1 MKKRII
7 LAVIMVLA
15 VCMTALAGCSG
26 SSPIQK
32 KLGNSAPWIS
42 LRDKTETT
50 VYNVTY
56 TEGDVTLSG
65 TYTLVVNRV
74 DNEDVTL
81 QDKNYQSF
89 TGYVATSSL
98 VMNNGDTIDTKVLCY
113 TTMQVKASYSKA
125 VNGTKVEEVTA
136 EYSNKDKVYYTYVSD
151 GEPVTDGIK
160 IKDFFST
167 PYTDNAMLYLLA
179 RSFPTDTTSFSINMP
194 DFKSNK
200 LNSVLLSKTS
210 STSELIVGE
219 TTYSVATIEL
229 SINRTFPGKG
239 TPLKCYVSNQAV
251 GGSSDVIVKII
262 EGNVTY
268 TLDSVTVA

>member
-1 MKKRII
+1 MKKRIV
-7 LAVIMVLA
+7 LAVIIVL
-15 VCMTALAGCSG
+15 VICLTALTGCSG

-50 VYNVTY
+50 VYQVAY
-56 TEGDVTLSG
+56 TEGDVTLGG
-65 TYTLVVNRV
+65 TYTLAVNRI
-74 DNEDVTL
+74 DNAEVAL
-81 QDKNYQSF
+81 QDKTYSSF
-89 TGYVATSSL
+89 TGYVATGSL
-98 VMNNGDTIDTKVLCY
+98 VMDNGDTIDTKVLCN
-113 TTMQVKASYSKA
+113 TNMQVQASYSKA
-125 VNGTKVEEVTA
+125 VTASGVEEVTA
-136 EYSNKDKVYYTYVSD
+136 QYANKDKVYYTYVSN
-151 GEPVTDGIK
+151 GETVTDDIK

-179 RSFPTDTTSFSINMP
+179 RSFPTDTTSFSIDMP

-210 STSELIVGE
+210 STSELTVGD
-219 TTYSVATIEL
+219 TSYSVATIEL

-239 TPLKCYVSNQAV
+239 TPLKCYVSNQPINDSTNA
-251 GGSSDVIVKII
+251 IVKII

-268 TLDSVTVA
+268 TLDSVSIA